1 MMKPVTEA
9 KINGRTYHIQSHPYG
24 ESMPIALELA
34 RSIQSHV
41 MMASKQPTVD
51 AMKKLKPEEKK
62 RIEDCATDEERQKL
76 FIELVVPKMDQ
87 MAMMG
92 AAVNF
97 LQTMEPE
104 KMASLINR
112 CFAYVGGYDPLIGVP
127 LKDVV
132 PLFKAVVEHND
143 FLDLDASDLLQ
154 ALA

>member
-1 MMKPVTEA
+1 MKPVTEA

-24 ESMPIALELA
+24 EAMPIALELDS
-34 RSIQSHV
+34 SIKSHV
-41 MMASKQPTVD
+41 MLASKQPTSD
-51 AMKKLKPEEKK
+51 AIKKLTPDEKK
-62 RIEDCATDEERQKL
+62 RIDECQTDEERKKL
-76 FIELVVPKMDQ
+76 FVELVVPKMDQ
-87 MAMMG
+87 MAMMN
-92 AAVNF
+92 ATVEF
-97 LQTMEPE
+97 LQTMEPQ
-104 KMASLINR
+104 KMANLINR